1 MLALTLA
8 LTLALVFVATF
19 ALVAGGALFVDRQRL
34 AAARAV
40 RERLAA
46 PLPGVAEA
54 DGAVRLLRTAERLS
68 GFAFLERLL
77 GRWNGTGR
85 VATMLRRA
93 GVERTVGE
101 FVLASAAA
109 AAAGLALGDVAAG
122 ASASTALAALFGG
135 APTLLVWRLARVRA
149 AAYEAQLPEALDAI
163 VNSLQAGYSFP
174 AALEF
179 ASGEVP
185 APLGPELARVR
196 DEQRL
201 GVEARP
207 ALVALADR
215 VNTNDVRMFVTAVL
229 VQRETGGNLA
239 ELLAS
244 LAALVRDRAAFR
256 GRVAALTAE
265 PRMSALVLAC
275 LPVLLF
281 AAMMVLNRSYMQ
293 PMLDRPIGRLVLM
306 AAGALTVTGYLAMRK
321 LGDVEL

>member
-1 MLALTLA
+1 MIA
-8 LTLALVFVATF
+8 LALVLVFAASF
-19 ALVAGGALFVDRQRL
+19 ALVAGGALFADRKRL
-34 AAARAV
+34 GEARAV
-40 RERLAA
+40 KQRLAA
-46 PLPGVAEA
+46 PLPGV
-54 DGAVRLLRTAERLS
+54 GAGEGDVRLVRSAERLS
-68 GFAFLERLL
+68 GFAFLERALA
-77 GRWNGTGR
+77 GWRGTRR
-85 VATMLRRA
+85 VAAMLRRA

-109 AAAGLALGDVAAG
+109 AAAGMSIGSALGGVPAA
-122 ASASTALAALFGG
+122 AALAAAAGF
-135 APTLLVWRLARVRA
+135 APSAVVWRLARVRA

-163 VNSLQAGYSFP
+163 VNSLKAGYSFP

-207 ALVALADR
+207 ALVAFADR
-215 VNTNDVRMFVTAVL
+215 VGTTDARMFVTAVL

-239 ELLAS
+239 ELLDD
-244 LAALVRDRAAFR
+244 LARLVRDRAAFR

-281 AAMMVLNRSYMQ
+281 FAMLAMNRSYME
-293 PMLDRPIGRLVLM
+293 PMLTTPLGRLMLLS
-306 AAGALTVTGYLAMRK
+306 AGVSTVSGYLAMRK
-321 LGDVEL
+321 LGDVQL

>member
-1 MLALTLA
+1 MLH
-8 LTLALVFVATF
+8 LTLALVFLGTF
-19 ALVAGGALFVDRQRL
+19 ALIAGGAAFADRKRL

-40 RERLAA
+40 KDRLAA
-46 PLPGVAEA
+46 ALPGVAEA
-54 DGAVRLLRTAERLS
+54 GGSVRLVRTADRLS
-68 GFAFLERLL
+68 GFAFLERAL
-77 GRWNGTGR
+77 GRWRGTGT
-85 VATMLRRA
+85 VAEMLRRA

-109 AAAGLALGDVAAG
+109 AAAGLALGNAAAG
-122 ASASTALAALFGG
+122 PAAALVLAPAMG
-135 APTLLVWRLARVRA
+135 ALPAAVAWKMAKARA

-163 VNSLQAGYSFP
+163 VNSLKAGYSFP

-185 APLGPELARVR
+185 SPLGPELARVR

-207 ALVALADR
+207 ALVGLADR
-215 VNTNDVRMFVTAVL
+215 VGTTDVRMFVTAVL

-239 ELLAS
+239 ELLDD
-244 LAALVRDRAAFR
+244 LARLVRERAAFR
-256 GRVAALTAE
+256 GRVASLTAE
-265 PRMSALVLAC
+265 PRMSALMLAM

-281 AAMMVLNRSYMQ
+281 GVMYLMNRPYMA
-293 PMLDRPIGRLVLM
+293 PMITHPLGRLMLG
-306 AAGALTVTGYLAMRK
+306 AAAALTTTGYLIMRK

>member
-1 MLALTLA
+1 MLA
-8 LTLALVFVATF
+8 LTLALVFAGSF
-19 ALVAGGALFVDRQRL
+19 ALVAGGALFVGRRRL

-40 RERLAA
+40 KERLAA
-46 PLPGVAEA
+46 PLPGVDDAQA
-54 DGAVRLLRTAERLS
+54 AVRLVRTAEQLS
-68 GFAFLERLL
+68 GFAFLERALA
-77 GRWNGTGR
+77 GWGGTER
-85 VATMLRRA
+85 VAAMLRRA

-109 AAAGLALGDVAAG
+109 AAAGLAVGNLCVGGPA
-122 ASASTALAALFGG
+122 ALAAAALAGC
-135 APTLLVWRLARVRA
+135 APAALAWRLSRVRA

-163 VNSLQAGYSFP
+163 VNSLKAGYSFP

-215 VNTNDVRMFVTAVL
+215 VGTSDVRMFVTAVL

-239 ELLAS
+239 ELLDDLS
-244 LAALVRDRAAFR
+244 RLVRERAAFR

-281 AAMMVLNRSYMQ
+281 FAMLALNRSYMQ
-293 PMLDRPIGRLVLM
+293 PMIDTPLGRLMLM
-306 AAGALTVTGYLAMRK
+306 VAAGFTAGGYLVMRK
-321 LGDVEL
+321 LGEVEL

>member
-1 MLALTLA
+1 MLLLTLV
-8 LTLALVFVATF
+8 LVFAGTF
-19 ALVAGGALFVDRQRL
+19 ALIAGGALYANRKRL
-34 AAARAV
+34 AEARSV

-46 PLPGVAEA
+46 SLPGVAEA
-54 DGAVRLLRTAERLS
+54 GGAVRLLRTAERLS
-68 GFAFLERLL
+68 GFAFLERALA
-77 GRWNGTGR
+77 RWQGTTR
-85 VATMLRRA
+85 VAAMLRRA

-109 AAAGLALGDVAAG
+109 GAAGLALGDAFINGVAAL
-122 ASASTALAALFGG
+122 ALALVLGV
-135 APTLLVWRLARVRA
+135 APTLVVWRLARTRA
-149 AAYEAQLPEALDAI
+149 ALYEAQLPEALDAV
-163 VNSLQAGYSFP
+163 VNSLKAGYSFP

-207 ALVALADR
+207 ALIALAER
-215 VNTNDVRMFVTAVL
+215 VGTTDMRMFVTAVL

-239 ELLAS
+239 ELLDD
-244 LAALVRDRAAFR
+244 LARLVRDRAAFR

-265 PRMSALVLAC
+265 PRMSALVLAA

-281 AAMMVLNRSYMQ
+281 FAMYAMNRAYMQ
-293 PMLDRPIGRLVLM
+293 PMVATPLGRLMLM
-306 AAGALTVTGYLAMRK
+306 AAGVFTVGGYLMMRK